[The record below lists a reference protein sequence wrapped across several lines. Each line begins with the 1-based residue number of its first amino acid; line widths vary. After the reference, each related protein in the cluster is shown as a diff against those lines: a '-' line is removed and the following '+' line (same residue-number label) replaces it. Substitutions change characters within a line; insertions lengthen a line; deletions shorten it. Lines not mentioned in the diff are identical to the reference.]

1 MLMTRRG
8 GHVTE
13 SFSINLVG
21 GHVLLDVNGVRTLLD
36 TGSQVSFGN
45 VASLT
50 LFGREHPV
58 PRTLLGR
65 VSIDELRDGLR
76 RHTPVPPSFDF
87 DALLGVD
94 LLAGTTIELDWAGG
108 RLRVAGAGPR
118 RATPGPPPLLP
129 SATIEVNGRRVRAAL
144 DTGAWRS
151 YLLPAVAEGLQRT
164 GTFEDYNPVFGVIRP
179 ELVHA
184 RMRLRGTEKELEV
197 GVAPPELAM
206 VLHALR
212 ASVLLGNDVL
222 SAAGT
227 VRMAIG
233 SGAPVAEEVD
243 A

>member
-1 MLMTRRG
+1 M
-8 GHVTE
+8 TE
-13 SFSINLVG
+13 SFSMDLVG
-21 GHVLLDVNGVRTLLD
+21 GHVLLDVHGVRALLD
-36 TGSQVSFGN
+36 TGSQVSFGR

-50 LFGREHPV
+50 LLGREHPI
-58 PRTLLGR
+58 PPTLLGR

-76 RHTPVPPSFDF
+76 KHTPVPASFDF
-87 DALLGVD
+87 DALMGLD
-94 LLAGTTIELDWAGG
+94 LLAGTTLELDWAGG
-108 RLRVAGAGPR
+108 TLRVTGAGTH
-118 RATPGPPPLLP
+118 RARPGSPPLLP
-129 SATIEVNGRRVRAAL
+129 YATIEVNGRRVRAAL

-164 GTFEDYNPVFGVIRP
+164 GTFQDFNPVFGVIRP

-184 RMRLRGTEKELEV
+184 RMRLRGTEKALEV

-212 ASVLLGNDVL
+212 ASVLLGNDLL

-233 SGAPVAEEVD
+233 SAAPLAEEVD